1 MFYNSITPEIGNLSN
16 MKTSQKDTL
25 DTVKKIFTEYLE
37 GKGHRKTPERFTI
50 LQEIYNTEGHFDIE
64 TLYIR
69 MKNNKYRVSRATLY
83 NTIELLLDCN
93 LVTKHQFGN
102 NCAQFEKSYR
112 FKQHDHF
119 INLDNGE
126 VLEFCDAR
134 VQQIKETVEKEL
146 GVRIA
151 HHSLTFYGHN
161 VKDSN
166 TK

>member
-1 MFYNSITPEIGNLSN
+1 MIISN
-16 MKTSQKDTL
+16 EMKSSNKETFE
-25 DTVKKIFTEYLE
+25 TVKKNFTEYLE

-50 LQEIYNTEGHFDIE
+50 LKEIYATEGHFDIE

-102 NCAQFEKSYR
+102 NCAQFEKSYQ

-119 INLDNGE
+119 INLENGE
-126 VLEFCDAR
+126 VLEFCDPS
-134 VQQIKETVEKEL
+134 VQQIKETVENEL
-146 GVRIA
+146 GVKIT
-151 HHSLTFYGHN
+151 HHSLTFYGA
-161 VKDSN
+161 
-166 TK
+166 TKKAAVN

>member
-1 MFYNSITPEIGNLSN
+1 
-16 MKTSQKDTL
+16 MKNTNKDTHE
-25 DTVKKIFTEYLE
+25 TVKKIFTEYLE

-119 INLDNGE
+119 INIDNGE
-126 VLEFCDAR
+126 VLEFCDVR

-146 GVRIA
+146 GVNIS
-151 HHSLTFYGHN
+151 HHSLTFYGH
-161 VKDSN
+161 SN
-166 TK
+166 K

>member
-1 MFYNSITPEIGNLSN
+1 
-16 MKTSQKDTL
+16 MKNTNKDTHE
-25 DTVKKIFTEYLE
+25 TVKKIFTDYLE

-64 TLYIR
+64 TLYIK

-119 INLDNGE
+119 IDIDNGQ

-146 GVRIA
+146 GVSIS
-151 HHSLTFYGHN
+151 HHSLTFYGHSA
-161 VKDSN
+161 KQRS
-166 TK
+166 T

>member
-1 MFYNSITPEIGNLSN
+1 MKNSDKETIE
-16 MKTSQKDTL
+16 
-25 DTVKKIFTEYLE
+25 TVKKLFTEYLE
-37 GKGHRKTPERFTI
+37 TKGNRKTPERFTI
-50 LQEIYNTEGHFDIE
+50 LQEIYNTDGHFDIE
-64 TLYIR
+64 TLYIK

-119 INLDNGE
+119 IDLVGGE
-126 VLEFCDAR
+126 VLEFCDPR

-146 GVRIA
+146 DVVIT
-151 HHSLTFYGHN
+151 HHSLTFYGHKKGASEN
-161 VKDSN
+161 
-166 TK
+166 

>member
-1 MFYNSITPEIGNLSN
+1 
-16 MKTSQKDTL
+16 MKSSGKDTFES
-25 DTVKKIFTEYLE
+25 VKKIFTEYLE

-50 LQEIYNTEGHFDIE
+50 LKEIYATDGHFDIE

-102 NCAQFEKSYR
+102 NCAQFEKSYQ

-119 INLDNGE
+119 INLESGE
-126 VLEFCDAR
+126 VMEFIDPR
-134 VQQIKETVEKEL
+134 IQQITEAVENKL
-146 GVRIA
+146 GVKITHR
-151 HHSLTFYGHN
+151 SLTFYG
-161 VKDSN
+161 VPKKDAVG
-166 TK
+166 